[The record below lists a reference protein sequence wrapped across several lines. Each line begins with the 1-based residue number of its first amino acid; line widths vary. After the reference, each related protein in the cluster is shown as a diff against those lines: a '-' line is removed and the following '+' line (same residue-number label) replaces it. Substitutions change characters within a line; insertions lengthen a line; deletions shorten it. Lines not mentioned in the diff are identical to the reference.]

1 MRCRKRSWGV
11 VLGLT
16 FWLILFALAAVGG
29 ARGQASRELPPM
41 ARTDF
46 IPVTGGDSQ
55 QHMMQDMAKRANL
68 ERQVQMKSDTEKLF
82 RLAEELKD
90 SVGKS
95 DANILSIEVM
105 KKANAIEKL
114 AHSVKDKMRG
124 PN

>member
-1 MRCRKRSWGV
+1 V
-11 VLGLT
+11 TFGLS
-16 FWLILFALAAVGG
+16 FCLILFALAAAGA

-46 IPVTGGDSQ
+46 IPVTGGDGQ
-55 QHMMQDMAKRANL
+55 QRMMQEMAKRANL

-82 RLAEELKD
+82 KLAEELKD

-95 DANILSIEVM
+95 NSNILSIEVM

>member
-1 MRCRKRSWGV
+1 MRCSKRSWGMA
-11 VLGLT
+11 LGLSL
-16 FWLILFALAAVGG
+16 WLILFAGAGA

-55 QHMMQDMAKRANL
+55 QPMMQEMAKKANL

-82 RLAEELKD
+82 KLAEELKD
-90 SVGKS
+90 SVGKT
-95 DANILSIEVM
+95 DASILSIEVM